1 MIPVGNP
8 GKFSTSVVFI
18 SAPPAVF
25 RSLQAVIRQLDIRR
39 AQVLIEALRRCNGDP
54 SRARLHATL
63 KVLQWY
69 VAGMTVNFSRQELS
83 GSRFVELVQLTET
96 GRYLH

>member
-1 MIPVGNP
+1 MAQYIAPYVNRFLTHSAHINEMSGNA
-8 GKFSTSVVFI
+8 GG
-18 SAPPAVF
+18 
-25 RSLQAVIRQLDIRR
+25 RSP
-39 AQVLIEALRRCNGDP
+39 C
-54 SRARLHATL
+54 SRLHATL

-83 GSRFVELVQLTET
+83 GSRFVELVQLTAS